1 MNFQIKHMEEIYKK
15 RRSKTVII
23 ILFVILSLALI
34 ANFCD
39 DPSPVVAPDAASKAK
54 ADSIED
60 ARATAAA
67 VNNKYQWRYSEETDP
82 MTSRV
87 KYYAQIYSTTWLSFQ
102 FPYDGGSEVD
112 LFIRNVDSQN
122 ELILRVS
129 KGQFLSSFGSSSN
142 MRIRFNNDEPI
153 SVSYNSAS
161 DGSTDV
167 IFLDNPDQLIERIKK
182 ANSFI
187 IEVAFYQEGNKLLT
201 FAYQDFKWE
210 H

>member
-1 MNFQIKHMEEIYKK
+1 MEPQPTSSKK
-15 RRSKTVII
+15 KTIFIVIGS
-23 ILFVILSLALI
+23 LLVLALI
-34 ANFCD
+34 GNLCTD
-39 DPSPVVAPDAASKAK
+39 TTKTVAPDPAIKTK
-54 ADSIED
+54 ADSIEN
-60 ARATAAA
+60 AKAVELAA
-67 VNNKYQWRYSEETDP
+67 NNKYQWRYSEETDP
-82 MTSRV
+82 MTSGV

-102 FPYDGGSEVD
+102 FPYNGGSEVD
-112 LFIRNVDSQN
+112 LFIRNVESQN

-142 MRIRFNNDEPI
+142 MRIRFDNDEPI

-167 IFLDNPDQLIERIKK
+167 IFLDTPDQIINRIKK
-182 ANSFI
+182 AHSFI

-201 FAYQDFKWE
+201 FAYQDFKWK